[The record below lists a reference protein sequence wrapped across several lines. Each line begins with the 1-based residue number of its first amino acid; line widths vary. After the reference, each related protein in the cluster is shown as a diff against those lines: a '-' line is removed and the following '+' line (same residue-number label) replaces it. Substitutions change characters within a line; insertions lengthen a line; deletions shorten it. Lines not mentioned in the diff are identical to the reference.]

1 MVFKLKITIVFT
13 FNWFLGFASVSNRTL
28 NGMKGVSASF

>member
-1 MVFKLKITIVFT
+1 MVFKLKITIVLH
-13 FNWFLGFASVSNRTL
+13 NWFLGFASVSNRTL